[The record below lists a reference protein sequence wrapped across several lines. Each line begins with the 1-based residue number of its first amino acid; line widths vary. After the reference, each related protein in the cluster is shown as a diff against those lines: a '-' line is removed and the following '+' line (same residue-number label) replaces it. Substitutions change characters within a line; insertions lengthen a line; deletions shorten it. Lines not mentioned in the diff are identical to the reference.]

1 MSLTFDQLSEYAV
14 TQGASD
20 IHISTNLPPMV
31 RIDGDMKAMKSAPM
45 TLEDINNVLDHIMD
59 PVHKEAFKNDLE
71 ADFSVSA
78 ANGVRFRVN
87 AFNTLNG
94 PASTMRMIPARVKT
108 LEELKVPEILFNLS
122 SLPKGLVLVTGPTGS
137 GKSTTLAAMI
147 DYINHNY
154 HKHIITIEDP
164 IEFVHHSDKC
174 LINQREVGTNTKTF
188 AKALRSALREDPDI
202 ILLGELRDLESISL
216 ALTAAETGHLVFGTL
231 HTSSAAQTI
240 NRIIDV
246 FPGEDKDMIRTMLST
261 SLEGVIAQR
270 LLPKADSHGRV
281 AAFEVMIANS
291 AVKNLIRENK
301 IPQIQSLI
309 QVGSKDGMILMSDY
323 VNNLVLRG
331 LVRED
336 QAESLIRTAKS
347 SANSMQ
353 REERFIE
360 SVVQQAHDTEF

>member
-1 MSLTFDQLSEYAV
+1 MSLTFDQLAEYAA

-20 IHISTNLPPMV
+20 IHIASNLPPMV
-31 RIDGDMKAMKSAPM
+31 RIDGDMKAIRSAIM
-45 TLEDINNVLDHIMD
+45 TRDDINNIFINIMD
-59 PVHKEAFKNDLE
+59 DVHKTTYTQDLE
-71 ADFSVSA
+71 VDFSASA
-78 ANGVRFRVN
+78 SNGMRFRIN
-87 AFNTLNG
+87 AFNTING
-94 PASTMRMIPARVKT
+94 PAATMRMIPARVKT
-108 LEELKVPEILFNLS
+108 LQDLKSPEILLS
-122 SLPKGLVLVTGPTGS
+122 FASLPKGLVLVTGPTGS

-164 IEFVHHSDKC
+164 IEFVHKSEKC
-174 LINQREVGTNTKTF
+174 LINQREVGAHTKSF

-246 FPGEDKDMIRTMLST
+246 FPGEDKEMIRTMLST

-270 LLPKADSHGRV
+270 LIPKADGHGRV
-281 AAFEVMIANS
+281 AAFEIMIANA

-309 QVGSKDGMILMSDY
+309 QVGSKDGMILMQDY
-323 VNNLVLRG
+323 IHNLVLRG
-331 LVRED
+331 LIREE
-336 QAESLIRTAKS
+336 QGENITRTALS
-347 SANSMQ
+347 SSSGMQ
-353 REERFIE
+353 KDARY
-360 SVVQQAHDTEF
+360 SNTTVQSQDGEF